1 MSNEIK
7 MFKFQDM
14 DVEIL
19 EIDGKVLFEVYSTG
33 MALGYI
39 NKAKGKLYPHKSRIN
54 KIIEN
59 VEISTVVHGVQ
70 QYFTEEQLYD
80 FMLEAHT
87 DKCKSF
93 RKWVVGEVL
102 PTINKTGAYI
112 VEGREEEMV
121 ELYFPSFSEDIKLG
135 MVKDLLKTNKELK
148 VKADKFNNFMD
159 KDGTFGYR
167 NLVKHLNGLGCK
179 VKENEVRE
187 LLKDKGIICK
197 QGNKYVISQNGI
209 REDYGVIRDNIVND
223 VNRPE
228 SRYTDKLRDYL
239 VDEFKDRLIE
249 SN

>member
-1 MSNEIK
+1 MSDEIK

-197 QGNKYVISQNGI
+197 
-209 REDYGVIRDNIVND
+209 
-223 VNRPE
+223 
-228 SRYTDKLRDYL
+228 
-239 VDEFKDRLIE
+239 
-249 SN
+249 

>member
-1 MSNEIK
+1 
-7 MFKFQDM
+7 
-14 DVEIL
+14 
-19 EIDGKVLFEVYSTG
+19 
-33 MALGYI
+33 
-39 NKAKGKLYPHKSRIN
+39 
-54 KIIEN
+54 
-59 VEISTVVHGVQ
+59 
-70 QYFTEEQLYD
+70 
-80 FMLEAHT
+80 MLEAHT

-197 QGNKYVISQNGI
+197 QGSKYVISQNGI
-209 REDYGVIRDNIVND
+209 REGYGVIRDNIVND
-223 VNRPE
+223 VNRPK